1 MSSPEQQLR
10 LVQSGEILFVIACF
24 FVKRLGSL
32 ETREAISPGQWLI
45 IAAAIWSGISGF
57 TVQRRINR
65 AETRPQGPS
74 SRSTPLRRWRTGNP
88 CPPFYCDS
96 SRLVGS
102 CSALLRWSGVACQC
116 SPWIRNAAFADMEA
130 GNCSNPIAAVTP
142 IVICY
147 SFRSF
152 RNLRGSQGFG

>member
-65 AETRPQGPS
+65 AETRPQEPS
-74 SRSTPLRRWRTGNP
+74 SRSTPLRRWRTGHLV
-88 CPPFYCDS
+88 
-96 SRLVGS
+96 RLSTATAVGLWGL
-102 CSALLRWSGVACQC
+102 ALHYSGGPEWLV
-116 SPWIRNAAFADMEA
+116 NVLLGFAMLLLLIWRPGTA
-130 GNCSNPIAAVTP
+130 PTQ
-142 IVICY
+142 
-147 SFRSF
+147 
-152 RNLRGSQGFG
+152 SQP